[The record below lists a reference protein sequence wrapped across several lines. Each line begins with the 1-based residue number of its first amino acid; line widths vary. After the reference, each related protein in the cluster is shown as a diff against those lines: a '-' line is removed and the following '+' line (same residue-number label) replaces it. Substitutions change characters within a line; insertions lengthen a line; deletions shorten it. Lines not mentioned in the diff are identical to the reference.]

1 MITTITGAALL
12 SLSIEVLCIHLLIGL
27 LFVFLNCFIAG
38 FSGEEVKK
46 SDFQDLIMWPFTLF
60 SALGLCVRVA
70 SIKVRTVNEAK
81 SKEREDNVKRQ
92 ERTERHKSSGSKR
105 KEE

>member
-60 SALGLCVRVA
+60 STLGLCVRVT
-70 SIKVRTVNEAK
+70 SIKVRKT
-81 SKEREDNVKRQ
+81 KETKLKKREDADKRQ
-92 ERTERHKSSGSKR
+92 ERTERHKTSGSKR

>member
-1 MITTITGAALL
+1 MITTITGSALL
-12 SLSIEVLCIHLLIGL
+12 PLGIEVLCIHLLIGL

-46 SDFQDLIMWPFTLF
+46 SDFQDLLMWPFTLF
-60 SALGLCVRVA
+60 STLGLCVRVT
-70 SIKVRTVNEAK
+70 SIKVRKT
-81 SKEREDNVKRQ
+81 KETKLKKREDAEKRQ
-92 ERTERHKSSGSKR
+92 ERTERHKTSGSKR